1 MSTCTWGS
9 KGGTVVRALASHQC
23 GLGSNPDVDA
33 ICGLSLLLV
42 LSLSPRGFPPGTL
55 VFPSPQKPTLSN
67 SNLIWNARTRLN
79 EFIWTLKCFVGKK
92 AIYIFYTVNFRL
104 LARSF
109 TAIVP
114 YFPTGTMEREEVE
127 GRVATA
133 KVHWGGGHTL
143 KKCSYLT
150 AIYCVLPQCLLNFG
164 DRLCDTLQGW
174 GSLSMK
180 DYTHPYEWRATL
192 FED

>member
-23 GLGSNPDVDA
+23 GMGSNPDVDA

-42 LSLSPRGFPPGTL
+42 
-55 VFPSPQKPTLSN
+55 VWVWC
-67 SNLIWNARTRLN
+67 WNARTRLN
-79 EFIWTLKCFVGKK
+79 EFMWTLKCFVGKK
-92 AIYIFYTVNFRL
+92 AIYIFYTVHFRL

-180 DYTHPYEWRATL
+180 DYTHPYKWRATL

>member
-1 MSTCTWGS
+1 M
-9 KGGTVVRALASHQC
+9 
-23 GLGSNPDVDA
+23 
-33 ICGLSLLLV
+33 
-42 LSLSPRGFPPGTL
+42 
-55 VFPSPQKPTLSN
+55 
-67 SNLIWNARTRLN
+67 
-79 EFIWTLKCFVGKK
+79 
-92 AIYIFYTVNFRL
+92 YTVHFRL

-150 AIYCVLPQCLLNFG
+150 AIYCVLPQCLLLPSET
-164 DRLCDTLQGW
+164 D
-174 GSLSMK
+174 SV
-180 DYTHPYEWRATL
+180 THFRVKAACQ
-192 FED
+192 